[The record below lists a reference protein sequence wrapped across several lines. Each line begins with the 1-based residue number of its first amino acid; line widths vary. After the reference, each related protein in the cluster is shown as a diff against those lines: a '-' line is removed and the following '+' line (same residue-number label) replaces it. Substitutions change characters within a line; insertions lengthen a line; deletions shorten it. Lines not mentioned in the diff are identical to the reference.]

1 LPHKSPTCPIKLP
14 FQSGEIYL
22 TIVWFRNIANLV
34 ANLEGIKAIAT
45 RRTISI
51 ADRIL
56 MNFPLAGSTTT
67 LSKKMAE
74 GVILW

>member
-1 LPHKSPTCPIKLP
+1 M
-14 FQSGEIYL
+14 
-22 TIVWFRNIANLV
+22 WFRNIANLV